1 MLKLAGNVFDMYDD
15 PAFMADPRGQAMLG
29 NDLKQPDELSKLT
42 DRDFAVKIASDGA
55 TYRKYPIY
63 NSVAT
68 SISCAYFLQKEAE
81 LPKELRESAGRRL
94 VDACD
99 KYDMEVPQGLGK
111 YASSG
116 AAKIV
121 KIAEEAPKPSVITDE
136 DSLYEM
142 TERRLLAEFPR
153 MTPENR
159 VHAAT
164 EMEKVAG
171 QRKLAQA
178 IYDYIPKNTYGP
190 LFKTAMTSRLAIL
203 NGDSSD
209 DFKVDTFAEL
219 AKSAATLT
227 PLEFSI
233 RLREF
238 DKLAGFDARYTF
250 GLIDPFK
257 ACFGGIF
264 QIEDSGEQLA
274 QPVDTAGNSLD
285 KTASDS
291 LTVAQ
296 HIENLKVAYPKHSSA
311 FKKEASRKLDPQFV
325 GSSFERAR
333 RVYFS

>member
-42 DRDFAVKIASDGA
+42 DRDFAVKIASEG
-55 TYRKYPIY
+55 TVYRKYPIY
-63 NSVAT
+63 NEVST

-94 VDACD
+94 VDAC
-99 KYDMEVPQGLGK
+99 KRYEMNVPEGLGK

-116 AAKIV
+116 AAKVV
-121 KIAEEAPKPSVITDE
+121 KLAEEAPKPSTITDE
-136 DSLYEM
+136 DSLFEY

-164 EMEKVAG
+164 EMDKVAG
-171 QRKLAQA
+171 ARKLSQA
-178 IYDYIPKNTYGP
+178 IYDYIPKDSYGP

-203 NGDSSD
+203 NGDNAD
-209 DFKVDTFAEL
+209 DFKIDTFAEL
-219 AKSAATLT
+219 AKSAASLT
-227 PLEFSI
+227 PLEFSV

-238 DKLAGFDARYTF
+238 DKLAGFDSRYST
-250 GLIDPFK
+250 GLVDPFK
-257 ACFGGIF
+257 ACFGGVL
-264 QIEDSGEQLA
+264 QIDAPEQILA
-274 QPVDTAGNSLD
+274 RPHDANGNVLD

-291 LTVAQ
+291 MTVTQ
-296 HIENLKVAYPKHSSA
+296 HVANFKVAYPKHTTE
-311 FKKEASRKLDPQFV
+311 FKKEASRKIDPQFS

-333 RVYFS
+333 KLYFN